1 MAPLRVRG
9 YTREDALHWDR
20 FVELCPD
27 ATFFHRSGWKEVIE
41 GCFGHRTHYLLAE
54 RASGIA
60 GVLPLAEVENNPLN
74 PRYRALI
81 ALWRRLPMPLAN
93 FLGPHLVKSLG

>member
-9 YTREDALHWDR
+9 YTHEDALHWDR

-27 ATFFHRSGWKEVIE
+27 ATFFHR
-41 GCFGHRTHYLLAE
+41 
-54 RASGIA
+54 
-60 GVLPLAEVENNPLN
+60 
-74 PRYRALI
+74 
-81 ALWRRLPMPLAN
+81 LPMPVAN

>member
-27 ATFFHRSGWKEVIE
+27 ATFFHRSGWKEA
-41 GCFGHRTHYLLAE
+41 LASE
-54 RASGIA
+54 RADRSDTA
-60 GVLPLAEVENNPLN
+60 
-74 PRYRALI
+74 
-81 ALWRRLPMPLAN
+81 
-93 FLGPHLVKSLG
+93 F

>member
-27 ATFFHRSGWKEVIE
+27 ATLFHRSGWKEIIE
-41 GCFGHRTHYLLAE
+41 GCSVSTGA
-54 RASGIA
+54 AA
-60 GVLPLAEVENNPLN
+60 
-74 PRYRALI
+74 
-81 ALWRRLPMPLAN
+81 
-93 FLGPHLVKSLG
+93 